1 MKRGFEV
8 VKEEFRKHKGVEII
22 LPTRGSKHAIAYDV
36 YSPTKLTIKPQERV
50 LIWTDV
56 KSYFGEDE
64 GLLMNVRS
72 SMGMNGI
79 MMGNSS
85 GWVECDYYN
94 NPKNDGNLGVC
105 LYNFGT
111 EDYNI
116 EIGDR
121 IAQLMFINYLTSDN
135 GNTDKDRQG
144 GYGSTGK

>member
-8 VKEEFRKHKGVEII
+8 VREEFRKHKGVEIT
-22 LPTRGSKHAIAYDV
+22 LPTRGSKHAIAYDI
-36 YSPTKLTIKPQERV
+36 YSPTKLTIKPNERV

-56 KSYFGEDE
+56 KAYFGNDE
-64 GLLMNVRS
+64 ALLMNVRS
-72 SMGMNGI
+72 SMGMNGV

-94 NPKNDGNLGVC
+94 NSKNDGNLGVC

-111 EDYNI
+111 EDYSI

-121 IAQLMFINYLTSDN
+121 IAQVMFINYLTSEN
-135 GNTDKDRQG
+135 GNTDKERQG